1 MRPARIALAA
11 GATLILLALL
21 LTLSGRPSRVASSNG
36 ESIASELAITNRAA
50 GGCQAGETIPRGTSA
65 IRIALG
71 AFTGPRTKLAV
82 YSGHRLVIRGE
93 RGSGWTGAAVT
104 IPIKP
109 LSRSYANAR
118 VCFHV
123 ALDGD
128 EYIKMFG
135 QPTNAK
141 VAAHGFEGA
150 PLAGRVR
157 IEYLR
162 PGERSWWSLA
172 ATVAR
177 NMGFGNF
184 GGGDWNAAF
193 AIALMLALAAVCA
206 RLIFRELA

>member
-1 MRPARIALAA
+1 MGPARIALAA
-11 GATLILLALL
+11 GATLILLALV

-50 GGCQAGETIPRGTSA
+50 GGCQAGETIPRSTSA
-65 IRIALG
+65 IRLALG
-71 AFTGPRTKLAV
+71 AFTGPRTSLTV
-82 YSGHRLVIRGE
+82 YSDRRLVTRGE

-104 IPIKP
+104 IPIEP
-109 LSRSYANAR
+109 PSRSYADAR

-135 QPTNAK
+135 QRTSPR

-172 ATVAR
+172 ASVAR
-177 NMGFGNF
+177 DMGFGNF
-184 GGGDWNAAF
+184 GGGDWNAVL
-193 AIALMLALAAVCA
+193 AIALMLALAALCA
-206 RLIFRELA
+206 RVILRELA